1 MNYTVKVK
9 IYTYKL
15 NQLDKKIA
23 QLNFINKED
32 NFTYSYGNN
41 NWNVPFEISDC
52 SINLNKLK
60 KLNISEN
67 VKNEIISYVNK
78 YKIEQLKKNDNIF
91 REIIVENPDKSI
103 NIGKISNI

>member
-15 NQLDKKIA
+15 NQLDKKMA
-23 QLNFINKED
+23 QLNFVSKED
-32 NFTYSYGNN
+32 NFTYSYGND
-41 NWNVPFEISDC
+41 NWNVPFEIPDC

-67 VKNEIISYVNK
+67 VKNQIISYVNK
-78 YKIEQLKKNDNIF
+78 YKIEQLKKNDNILK
-91 REIIVENPDKSI
+91 EIIVENPDKSI